1 MVTEAAD
8 SVQWIRPSRLF
19 NEGRLHLGAVLG
31 VLKGKVQ
38 ILTDYSQIKNDDQI
52 YDFTG
57 IISPGFV
64 DLQVNGGGGVLLN
77 ETPTKEAIWNI
88 AKAHRKYGTTGILPT
103 VITDSVSV
111 LSRAV
116 DAVIEAVGEHGVL
129 GMHIEGPHISVERRG
144 THRAE
149 FVRPL
154 DKDTIRLVEKLRTA
168 DVPTMLT
175 LAPDVV
181 SPEDISRL
189 VEMGTV
195 VSIGHSKATAG
206 VVRRALEAG
215 ASCFTHLF
223 NAMPPMAGR
232 EPGVAGAAIN
242 SHAFAGIICDGIH
255 VADEMV
261 AMAIRARPV
270 SDRMY
275 LVSDAMP
282 TVGGPAEFNLYGS
295 KVALIN
301 KRLVNCEGGLAG
313 AHTTQSEGVR
323 RLFDCIGMSRE
334 DALKMAITIPG
345 KAMGLELDQS
355 HGRSI
360 RDIICLNN
368 GLEYQGSL
376 ADLLQRIG
384 KNGEAQS

>member
-1 MVTEAAD
+1 VTEAAD
-8 SVQWIRPSRLF
+8 IIHWIRPSRLF
-19 NEGRLHLGAVLG
+19 NEGRLHIGAVLG
-31 VLKGKVQ
+31 VLNGRVQ
-38 ILTDYSQIKNDDQI
+38 IFTEDNQIKEAHQVI
-52 YDFTG
+52 DFDG

-77 ETPTKEAIWNI
+77 EAPTKEAIWDI

-116 DAVIEAVGEHGVL
+116 DAAMEAVGQNGIL
-129 GMHIEGPHISVERRG
+129 GLHIEGPHISTERRG
-144 THRAE
+144 THKAE

-154 DKDTIRLVEKLRTA
+154 DEDTIRLVEKLRSA

-189 VEMGTV
+189 VDLGTV
-195 VSIGHSKATAG
+195 VSIGHSKASAD

-232 EPGVAGAAIN
+232 EPGVVGAAIN

-282 TVGGPAEFNLYGS
+282 TVGGPTEFNLYGT
-295 KVALIN
+295 KVALIDN
-301 KRLVNCEGGLAG
+301 RLVNSEGGLAG
-313 AHTTQSEGVR
+313 AHTTQNEGVK
-323 RLFDCIGMSRE
+323 RLVDRIGISTE
-334 DALKMAITIPG
+334 DALKMAITIPSN
-345 KAMGLELDQS
+345 AMGLEMDQLQ
-355 HGRSI
+355 GRSI
-360 RDIICLNN
+360 KDIICLTD

-376 ADLLQRIG
+376 ADLLQL
-384 KNGEAQS
+384 

>member
-1 MVTEAAD
+1 MTEAAD
-8 SVQWIRPSRLF
+8 ITQWIRPSRLF
-19 NEGRLHLGAVLG
+19 NKGRLHIGAVLG
-31 VLKGKVQ
+31 VLNGRIQ
-38 ILTDYSQIKNDDQI
+38 IFTEDIQIKESHQVLN
-52 YDFTG
+52 FEG
-57 IISPGFV
+57 IISPGLV

-77 ETPTKEAIWNI
+77 ETPTKEAIWDI

-116 DAVIEAVGEHGVL
+116 DAVMEAVGQNGIL

-144 THRAE
+144 THKAE

-154 DKDTIRLVEKLRTA
+154 DEDTIRLVERLRSA
-168 DVPTMLT
+168 HVPTMLT

-189 VEMGTV
+189 VDLGTV
-195 VSIGHSKATAG
+195 VSIGHSKASAD

-232 EPGVAGAAIN
+232 EPGVVGAAIN

-261 AMAIRARPV
+261 AMAIRARPI

-282 TVGGPAEFNLYGS
+282 TVGGPTEFNLYGS

-301 KRLVNCEGGLAG
+301 NRLVNSEGGLAG
-313 AHTTQSEGVR
+313 AHTTQNEGVK
-323 RLFDCIGMSRE
+323 RLVDRIGISAE
-334 DALKMAITIPG
+334 DALKMAITVPG
-345 KAMGLELDQS
+345 NAMGLELDQLQ
-355 HGRSI
+355 GRSI
-360 RDIICLNN
+360 KDIICLTD

-376 ADLLQRIG
+376 ADLLQLPG
-384 KNGEAQS
+384 KNE

>member
-1 MVTEAAD
+1 VVTEAAD
-8 SVQWIRPSRLF
+8 ITQWIRPSRLF
-19 NEGRLHLGAVLG
+19 NKGRLHMGAALG
-31 VLKGKVQ
+31 VLNGRVQ
-38 ILTDYSQIKNDDQI
+38 IFTEDIQIKKAHQVI
-52 YDFTG
+52 DFEG

-77 ETPTKEAIWNI
+77 ETPTKEAIWDI

-116 DAVIEAVGEHGVL
+116 DAVMEAVGQNGIL
-129 GMHIEGPHISVERRG
+129 GLHIEGPHISVERRG
-144 THRAE
+144 THKAE

-154 DKDTIRLVEKLRTA
+154 DEDTIRLVEKLRSA

-189 VEMGTV
+189 VDLGTV
-195 VSIGHSKATAG
+195 VSIGHSKAPAD

-215 ASCFTHLF
+215 ASSFTHLF

-232 EPGVAGAAIN
+232 EPGVVGAAIN

-282 TVGGPAEFNLYGS
+282 TVGGPTEFNLYGS

-301 KRLVNCEGGLAG
+301 NRLVNSEGGLAG
-313 AHTTQSEGVR
+313 AHTTQNEGVK
-323 RLFDCIGMSRE
+323 RLVDRIGISAE

-345 KAMGLELDQS
+345 NAMGLELDQLQ
-355 HGRSI
+355 GRSI
-360 RDIICLNN
+360 KDIICLSD

-376 ADLLQRIG
+376 ADLLQLPR
-384 KNGEAQS
+384 KNE

>member
-1 MVTEAAD
+1 MTEAAD
-8 SVQWIRPSRLF
+8 ITQWIRPSRLF
-19 NEGRLHLGAVLG
+19 NEGRLHIGAVLG
-31 VLKGKVQ
+31 VLNGRVQ
-38 ILTDYSQIKNDDQI
+38 IFTEDNQIKEAHQVI
-52 YDFTG
+52 DFDG

-77 ETPTKEAIWNI
+77 ETPTKEAIWDI

-116 DAVIEAVGEHGVL
+116 DAVMEAVGQNGIL
-129 GMHIEGPHISVERRG
+129 GLHIEGPHISTERRG
-144 THRAE
+144 THKAE

-154 DKDTIRLVEKLRTA
+154 DEDTIRLVEKLRSA

-189 VEMGTV
+189 VDLGTV
-195 VSIGHSKATAG
+195 VSIGHSKASAD

-232 EPGVAGAAIN
+232 EPGVVGAAIN

-270 SDRMY
+270 TDRMY

-282 TVGGPAEFNLYGS
+282 TVGGPTEFNLYGT
-295 KVALIN
+295 KVALIDN
-301 KRLVNCEGGLAG
+301 RLVNSEGGLAG
-313 AHTTQSEGVR
+313 AHTTQNEGVK
-323 RLFDCIGMSRE
+323 RLVDHIGISTE

-345 KAMGLELDQS
+345 NAMGLEMDQLQ
-355 HGRSI
+355 GRSI
-360 RDIICLNN
+360 KDIICLTD

-376 ADLLQRIG
+376 ADLLQL
-384 KNGEAQS
+384 

>member
-1 MVTEAAD
+1 MIETAD
-8 SVQWIRPSRLF
+8 NVQWIRPSRLF
-19 NEGRLHLGAVLG
+19 NEGRLHTGAVLG
-31 VLKGKVQ
+31 IFRGKVQ
-38 ILTDYSQIKNDDQI
+38 FLTDNSQIKNDDQI
-52 YDFTG
+52 YNFKG

-77 ETPTKEAIWNI
+77 ETPTKEAIWDI
-88 AKAHRKYGTTGILPT
+88 ARAHRKYGTTRILPT

-111 LSRAV
+111 LSQAV

-144 THRAE
+144 THKSE

-154 DKDTIRLVEKLRTA
+154 DEDTIRLVEKLRTA

-223 NAMPPMAGR
+223 NAMPPIAGR
-232 EPGVAGAAIN
+232 EPGVVGAAIN

-261 AMAIRARPV
+261 AMAIRARPI

-282 TVGGPAEFNLYGS
+282 TVGGPREFNVYGS

-301 KRLVNCEGGLAG
+301 NRLVNSEGGLAG
-313 AHTTQSEGVR
+313 AHTTQSEGVK
-323 RLFDCIGMSRE
+323 RLVDRIGMSRE

-345 KAMGLELDQS
+345 NAMGLELDRS

-360 RDIICLNN
+360 KDIICLTN

-376 ADLLQRIG
+376 ADLLQRKG
-384 KNGEAQS
+384 KNG

>member
-1 MVTEAAD
+1 MTEAAD
-8 SVQWIRPSRLF
+8 ITQWIRPSRLF
-19 NEGRLHLGAVLG
+19 NKGRLHIGAVLG
-31 VLKGKVQ
+31 VLNGRIQ
-38 ILTDYSQIKNDDQI
+38 IFTEDIQIKEDHQAI
-52 YDFTG
+52 DFEG
-57 IISPGFV
+57 LVSPGLV

-77 ETPTKEAIWNI
+77 ETPTKEAIWDI

-116 DAVIEAVGEHGVL
+116 DAVMEAVGQNGIL

-144 THRAE
+144 THKAE

-154 DKDTIRLVEKLRTA
+154 DEDTIRLVERLRSA
-168 DVPTMLT
+168 HVPTMLT

-189 VEMGTV
+189 VDLGTV
-195 VSIGHSKATAG
+195 VSIGHSKASAD

-232 EPGVAGAAIN
+232 EPGVVGAAIN

-261 AMAIRARPV
+261 AMAIRARPI

-282 TVGGPAEFNLYGS
+282 TVGGPTEFNLYGS

-301 KRLVNCEGGLAG
+301 NRLVNSEGGLAG
-313 AHTTQSEGVR
+313 AHTTQNEGVK
-323 RLFDCIGMSRE
+323 RLVDRIGISAE
-334 DALKMAITIPG
+334 DALKMAITVPG
-345 KAMGLELDQS
+345 NAMGLELDQLQ
-355 HGRSI
+355 GRSI
-360 RDIICLNN
+360 KDIICLTD

-376 ADLLQRIG
+376 ADLLQLPG
-384 KNGEAQS
+384 KNE

>member
-1 MVTEAAD
+1 MTEAAD
-8 SVQWIRPSRLF
+8 ITQWIRPSRLF
-19 NEGRLHLGAVLG
+19 NEGRLHIGAVLG
-31 VLKGKVQ
+31 VLNGRVQ
-38 ILTDYSQIKNDDQI
+38 IFTEDNQIKEAHQVI
-52 YDFTG
+52 DFDG

-77 ETPTKEAIWNI
+77 ETPTKEAIWDI

-111 LSRAV
+111 LSRSV
-116 DAVIEAVGEHGVL
+116 DAAMEAVGQNGIL
-129 GMHIEGPHISVERRG
+129 GLHIEGPHISTERRG
-144 THRAE
+144 THKAE

-154 DKDTIRLVEKLRTA
+154 DEDTIRLVEKLRSA

-189 VEMGTV
+189 VDLGTV
-195 VSIGHSKATAG
+195 VSIGHSKASAD

-232 EPGVAGAAIN
+232 EPGVVGAAIN

-282 TVGGPAEFNLYGS
+282 TVGGPTEFNLYGT
-295 KVALIN
+295 KVALIDN
-301 KRLVNCEGGLAG
+301 RLVNSEGGLAG
-313 AHTTQSEGVR
+313 AHTTQNEGVK
-323 RLFDCIGMSRE
+323 RLVDRIGISTE

-345 KAMGLELDQS
+345 NAMGLEMDQLQ
-355 HGRSI
+355 GRSI
-360 RDIICLNN
+360 KDIICLSD

-376 ADLLQRIG
+376 ADLLQL
-384 KNGEAQS
+384 

>member
-1 MVTEAAD
+1 MTEAAD
-8 SVQWIRPSRLF
+8 ITQWIRPSRLF
-19 NEGRLHLGAVLG
+19 NKGRLHIGAVLG
-31 VLKGKVQ
+31 VLNGRIQIFTEDIQIKEAHQ
-38 ILTDYSQIKNDDQI
+38 ILN
-52 YDFTG
+52 FEG
-57 IISPGFV
+57 IISPGLV

-77 ETPTKEAIWNI
+77 ETPTKEAIWDI

-116 DAVIEAVGEHGVL
+116 DAVMEAVGQNGIL

-144 THRAE
+144 THKAE

-154 DKDTIRLVEKLRTA
+154 DEDTIRLVERLRSA
-168 DVPTMLT
+168 HVPTMLT

-189 VEMGTV
+189 VDLGTV
-195 VSIGHSKATAG
+195 VSIGHSKASAD

-232 EPGVAGAAIN
+232 EPGVVGAAIN

-261 AMAIRARPV
+261 AMAIRARPI

-282 TVGGPAEFNLYGS
+282 TVGGPTEFNLYGS

-301 KRLVNCEGGLAG
+301 NRLVNSEGGLAG
-313 AHTTQSEGVR
+313 AHTTQNEGVK
-323 RLFDCIGMSRE
+323 RLVDRIGISAE
-334 DALKMAITIPG
+334 DALKMAITVPG
-345 KAMGLELDQS
+345 NAMGLELDQLQ
-355 HGRSI
+355 GRSI
-360 RDIICLNN
+360 KDIICLTD

-376 ADLLQRIG
+376 ADLLQLPG
-384 KNGEAQS
+384 KNE

>member
-1 MVTEAAD
+1 MTEAAD
-8 SVQWIRPSRLF
+8 ITQWIRPSRLF
-19 NEGRLHLGAVLG
+19 NKGRLHIGAVLG
-31 VLKGKVQ
+31 VLNGRIQIFTEDIQIKEAHQ
-38 ILTDYSQIKNDDQI
+38 ILN
-52 YDFTG
+52 FEG
-57 IISPGFV
+57 IVSPGLV

-77 ETPTKEAIWNI
+77 ETPTKEAIWDI

-116 DAVIEAVGEHGVL
+116 DAVMEAVGQNGIL

-144 THRAE
+144 THKAE

-154 DKDTIRLVEKLRTA
+154 DEDTIRLVERLRSA
-168 DVPTMLT
+168 HVPTMLT

-189 VEMGTV
+189 VDLGTV
-195 VSIGHSKATAG
+195 VSIGHSKASAD

-232 EPGVAGAAIN
+232 EPGVVGAAIN

-261 AMAIRARPV
+261 AMAIRARPI

-282 TVGGPAEFNLYGS
+282 TVGGPTEFNLYGS

-301 KRLVNCEGGLAG
+301 NRLVNSEGGLAG
-313 AHTTQSEGVR
+313 AHTTQNEGVK
-323 RLFDCIGMSRE
+323 RLVDRIGISAE
-334 DALKMAITIPG
+334 DALKMAITVPG
-345 KAMGLELDQS
+345 NAMGLELDQLQ
-355 HGRSI
+355 GRSI
-360 RDIICLNN
+360 KDIICLTD

-376 ADLLQRIG
+376 ADLLQLPG
-384 KNGEAQS
+384 KNE

>member
-1 MVTEAAD
+1 MTEAAD
-8 SVQWIRPSRLF
+8 ITQWIRPSRLF
-19 NEGRLHLGAVLG
+19 NKGKLHMGAELG
-31 VLKGKVQ
+31 VLNGRVQ
-38 ILTDYSQIKNDDQI
+38 IFTEDNQIKEAHQVI
-52 YDFTG
+52 DFDG

-77 ETPTKEAIWNI
+77 ETPTKEAIWDI

-116 DAVIEAVGEHGVL
+116 DAAMEAVGQNGIL
-129 GMHIEGPHISVERRG
+129 GLHIEGPHISTERRG
-144 THRAE
+144 THKAE

-154 DKDTIRLVEKLRTA
+154 DEDTIRLVEKLKSA

-189 VEMGTV
+189 VDLGTV
-195 VSIGHSKATAG
+195 VSIGHSKASAD

-232 EPGVAGAAIN
+232 EPGVVGAAIN

-270 SDRMY
+270 TDRMY

-282 TVGGPAEFNLYGS
+282 TVGGPTEFNLYGT
-295 KVALIN
+295 KVALIDN
-301 KRLVNCEGGLAG
+301 RLVNSEGGLAG
-313 AHTTQSEGVR
+313 AHTTQNEGVK
-323 RLFDCIGMSRE
+323 RLVDRIGISTE

-345 KAMGLELDQS
+345 NAMGLEMDQLQ
-355 HGRSI
+355 GRSI
-360 RDIICLNN
+360 KDIICLTD

-376 ADLLQRIG
+376 ADLLQL
-384 KNGEAQS
+384 

>member
-1 MVTEAAD
+1 MGAA
-8 SVQWIRPSRLF
+8 
-19 NEGRLHLGAVLG
+19 LG
-31 VLKGKVQ
+31 VLNGRVQ
-38 ILTDYSQIKNDDQI
+38 IFTEDIQIKKAHQVI
-52 YDFTG
+52 DFEG

-77 ETPTKEAIWNI
+77 ETPTKEAIWDI

-116 DAVIEAVGEHGVL
+116 DAVMEAVGQNGIL
-129 GMHIEGPHISVERRG
+129 GLHIEGPHISVERRG
-144 THRAE
+144 THKAE

-154 DKDTIRLVEKLRTA
+154 DEDTIRLVEKLRSA

-181 SPEDISRL
+181 SPQDISRL
-189 VEMGTV
+189 VDLGTV
-195 VSIGHSKATAG
+195 VSIGHSKASAD

-232 EPGVAGAAIN
+232 EPSVVGAAIN

-282 TVGGPAEFNLYGS
+282 TVGGPTEFNLYGS

-301 KRLVNCEGGLAG
+301 NRLVNSEGGLAG
-313 AHTTQSEGVR
+313 AHTTQNEGVK
-323 RLFDCIGMSRE
+323 RLVDRIGISAE

-345 KAMGLELDQS
+345 NAMGLELDQLQ
-355 HGRSI
+355 GRSI
-360 RDIICLNN
+360 KDIICLSD

-376 ADLLQRIG
+376 ADLLQLPR
-384 KNGEAQS
+384 KNE

>member
-1 MVTEAAD
+1 VTEAAD
-8 SVQWIRPSRLF
+8 ITQWIRPSRLF
-19 NEGRLHLGAVLG
+19 NKGRLHIGAVLG
-31 VLKGKVQ
+31 VLNGRIQ
-38 ILTDYSQIKNDDQI
+38 IFTEDIQIKEAHKVFN
-52 YDFTG
+52 FEG
-57 IISPGFV
+57 IISPGLV

-77 ETPTKEAIWNI
+77 ETPTKEAIWDI

-116 DAVIEAVGEHGVL
+116 DAAMEAVGQNGIL
-129 GMHIEGPHISVERRG
+129 GLHIEGPHISTERRG
-144 THRAE
+144 THKAE

-154 DKDTIRLVEKLRTA
+154 DEDTIRLVEKLRSA

-189 VEMGTV
+189 VDLGTV
-195 VSIGHSKATAG
+195 VSIGHSKASAD

-223 NAMPPMAGR
+223 NAMPPMASR
-232 EPGVAGAAIN
+232 EPGVVGAAIN

-282 TVGGPAEFNLYGS
+282 TVGGPTEFNLYGS
-295 KVALIN
+295 KVALIDN
-301 KRLVNCEGGLAG
+301 RLVNSEGGLAG
-313 AHTTQSEGVR
+313 AHTTQNKGVK
-323 RLFDCIGMSRE
+323 RLVDRIGISTE

-345 KAMGLELDQS
+345 NAMGLQMDQLQ
-355 HGRSI
+355 GRSI
-360 RDIICLNN
+360 KDIICLTD

-376 ADLLQRIG
+376 ADLLQLPG
-384 KNGEAQS
+384 KNE

>member
-1 MVTEAAD
+1 MTEAAD
-8 SVQWIRPSRLF
+8 ITQWIRPSRLF
-19 NEGRLHLGAVLG
+19 NKGRLHIGAVLG
-31 VLKGKVQ
+31 VLNGRIQ
-38 ILTDYSQIKNDDQI
+38 IFTEDIQIKEDHQAI
-52 YDFTG
+52 DFDG
-57 IISPGFV
+57 IVSPGLV

-77 ETPTKEAIWNI
+77 ETPTKEAIWDI

-116 DAVIEAVGEHGVL
+116 DAVMEAVGQNGIL

-144 THRAE
+144 THKAE

-154 DKDTIRLVEKLRTA
+154 NEDTIRLVERLRSA
-168 DVPTMLT
+168 HVPTMLT

-189 VEMGTV
+189 VDLGTV
-195 VSIGHSKATAG
+195 VSIGHSKASAD

-232 EPGVAGAAIN
+232 EPGVVGAAIN

-261 AMAIRARPV
+261 AMAIRARPI

-282 TVGGPAEFNLYGS
+282 TVGGPTEFNLYGS

-301 KRLVNCEGGLAG
+301 NRLVNSEGGLAG
-313 AHTTQSEGVR
+313 AHTTQNEGVK
-323 RLFDCIGMSRE
+323 RLVDRIGISAE
-334 DALKMAITIPG
+334 DALKMAITVPG
-345 KAMGLELDQS
+345 NAMGLELDQLQ
-355 HGRSI
+355 GRSI
-360 RDIICLNN
+360 KDIICLTD

-376 ADLLQRIG
+376 ADLLQLPG
-384 KNGEAQS
+384 KNE

>member
-1 MVTEAAD
+1 MTEAAD
-8 SVQWIRPSRLF
+8 IIQWIRPSRLF
-19 NEGRLHLGAVLG
+19 NEGRLHIGAVLG
-31 VLKGKVQ
+31 VLNGRVQ
-38 ILTDYSQIKNDDQI
+38 IFTEDIQVKEAHQVM
-52 YDFTG
+52 DFDG

-77 ETPTKEAIWNI
+77 ETPTKEAIWDI

-116 DAVIEAVGEHGVL
+116 DAAMEAVGQNGIL
-129 GMHIEGPHISVERRG
+129 GLHIEGPHISTERRG
-144 THRAE
+144 THKAE

-154 DKDTIRLVEKLRTA
+154 DEDTIRLVEKLRSA

-189 VEMGTV
+189 VDLGTV
-195 VSIGHSKATAG
+195 VSIGHSKASAD

-232 EPGVAGAAIN
+232 EPGVVGAAIN

-282 TVGGPAEFNLYGS
+282 TVGGPTEFNLYGS

-301 KRLVNCEGGLAG
+301 NRLVNSEGGLAG
-313 AHTTQSEGVR
+313 AHTTQNEGVK
-323 RLFDCIGMSRE
+323 RLVDRIGISAE
-334 DALKMAITIPG
+334 DALKMAITVPG
-345 KAMGLELDQS
+345 NAMGLELDQLQ
-355 HGRSI
+355 GRSI
-360 RDIICLNN
+360 KDIICLSD

-376 ADLLQRIG
+376 ADLLQLPR
-384 KNGEAQS
+384 KNE

>member
-1 MVTEAAD
+1 MTEAAD
-8 SVQWIRPSRLF
+8 ITQWIRPSRLF
-19 NEGRLHLGAVLG
+19 NKGKLHMGAELG
-31 VLKGKVQ
+31 VLNGRVQ
-38 ILTDYSQIKNDDQI
+38 IFTEDIQIKKTHQVI
-52 YDFTG
+52 DFEG

-77 ETPTKEAIWNI
+77 ETPTKEAIWDI

-111 LSRAV
+111 LRRAV
-116 DAVIEAVGEHGVL
+116 DAVMEAVGQNGIL
-129 GMHIEGPHISVERRG
+129 GLHIEGPHISVERRG
-144 THRAE
+144 THKAE

-154 DKDTIRLVEKLRTA
+154 DEDTIRLVEKLRSA

-181 SPEDISRL
+181 SPQDISRL
-189 VEMGTV
+189 VDFGTV
-195 VSIGHSKATAG
+195 VSIGHSKAPAD

-232 EPGVAGAAIN
+232 EPGVVGAAIN

-270 SDRMY
+270 TDRMY

-282 TVGGPAEFNLYGS
+282 TVGGPTEFNLYGS

-301 KRLVNCEGGLAG
+301 NRLVNSEGGLAG
-313 AHTTQSEGVR
+313 AHTTQNEGVK
-323 RLFDCIGMSRE
+323 RLVDRIGISAE

-345 KAMGLELDQS
+345 KAMGLELDQLQ
-355 HGRSI
+355 GRSI
-360 RDIICLNN
+360 KDIICLSD
-368 GLEYQGSL
+368 GLEYLGSL
-376 ADLLQRIG
+376 ADLLQLPR
-384 KNGEAQS
+384 KNE

>member
-1 MVTEAAD
+1 MTEAAD
-8 SVQWIRPSRLF
+8 ITQWIRPSRLF
-19 NEGRLHLGAVLG
+19 NKGRLHIGAVLG
-31 VLKGKVQ
+31 VLNGRIQ
-38 ILTDYSQIKNDDQI
+38 IFTEDIQIKEAHQVLN
-52 YDFTG
+52 FEG
-57 IISPGFV
+57 IISPGLV

-77 ETPTKEAIWNI
+77 DTPTKEAIWDI

-116 DAVIEAVGEHGVL
+116 DAVMEAVGQNGIL

-144 THRAE
+144 THKAE

-154 DKDTIRLVEKLRTA
+154 DEDTIRLVERLRSA
-168 DVPTMLT
+168 HVPTMLT

-189 VEMGTV
+189 VDLGTV
-195 VSIGHSKATAG
+195 VSIGHSKASAD

-232 EPGVAGAAIN
+232 EPGVVGAAIN

-261 AMAIRARPV
+261 AMAIRARPI

-282 TVGGPAEFNLYGS
+282 TVGGPTEFNLYGS

-301 KRLVNCEGGLAG
+301 NRLVNSEGGLAG
-313 AHTTQSEGVR
+313 AHTTQNEGVK
-323 RLFDCIGMSRE
+323 RLVDRIGISAE
-334 DALKMAITIPG
+334 DALKMAITVPG
-345 KAMGLELDQS
+345 NAMGLELDQLQ
-355 HGRSI
+355 GRSI
-360 RDIICLNN
+360 KDIICLTD

-376 ADLLQRIG
+376 ADLLQLPG
-384 KNGEAQS
+384 KNE

>member
-1 MVTEAAD
+1 MTEAAD
-8 SVQWIRPSRLF
+8 ITQWIRPSRLF
-19 NEGRLHLGAVLG
+19 NKGRLHIGAVLG
-31 VLKGKVQ
+31 VLNGRIQ
-38 ILTDYSQIKNDDQI
+38 IFTEDIQIKEAHQVLN
-52 YDFTG
+52 FEG
-57 IISPGFV
+57 IVSPGLV

-77 ETPTKEAIWNI
+77 ETPTKEAIWDI

-116 DAVIEAVGEHGVL
+116 DAVMEAVGQNGIL

-144 THRAE
+144 THKAE

-154 DKDTIRLVEKLRTA
+154 DEDTIRLVERLRSA
-168 DVPTMLT
+168 HVPTMLT

-189 VEMGTV
+189 VDLGTV
-195 VSIGHSKATAG
+195 VSIGHSKASAD

-232 EPGVAGAAIN
+232 EPGVVGAAIN

-261 AMAIRARPV
+261 AMAIRARPI

-282 TVGGPAEFNLYGS
+282 TVGGPTEFNLYGS

-301 KRLVNCEGGLAG
+301 NRLVNSEGGLAG
-313 AHTTQSEGVR
+313 AHTTQNEGVK
-323 RLFDCIGMSRE
+323 RLVDRIGISAE
-334 DALKMAITIPG
+334 DALKMAITVPG
-345 KAMGLELDQS
+345 NAMGLELDQLQ
-355 HGRSI
+355 GRSI
-360 RDIICLNN
+360 KDIICLTD

-376 ADLLQRIG
+376 ADLLQLPG
-384 KNGEAQS
+384 KNE

>member
-1 MVTEAAD
+1 MTEAAD
-8 SVQWIRPSRLF
+8 ITQWIRPSRLF
-19 NEGRLHLGAVLG
+19 NKGRLHIGAVLG
-31 VLKGKVQ
+31 VLNGRIQ
-38 ILTDYSQIKNDDQI
+38 IFTEDIQIKEAHQVIN
-52 YDFTG
+52 FEG
-57 IISPGFV
+57 IISPGLV

-77 ETPTKEAIWNI
+77 ETPTKEAIWDI

-116 DAVIEAVGEHGVL
+116 DAVMEAVGQNGIL

-144 THRAE
+144 THKAE

-154 DKDTIRLVEKLRTA
+154 DEDTIRLVERLRSA
-168 DVPTMLT
+168 HVPTMLT

-189 VEMGTV
+189 VDLGTV
-195 VSIGHSKATAG
+195 VSIGHSKASAD

-232 EPGVAGAAIN
+232 EPGVVGAAIN

-261 AMAIRARPV
+261 AMAIRARPI

-282 TVGGPAEFNLYGS
+282 TVGGPTEFNLYGS

-301 KRLVNCEGGLAG
+301 NRLVNSEGGLAG
-313 AHTTQSEGVR
+313 AHTTQNEGVK
-323 RLFDCIGMSRE
+323 RLVDRIGISAE
-334 DALKMAITIPG
+334 DALKMAITVPG
-345 KAMGLELDQS
+345 NAMGLELDQLQ
-355 HGRSI
+355 GRSI
-360 RDIICLNN
+360 KDIICLTD

-376 ADLLQRIG
+376 ADLLQLPG
-384 KNGEAQS
+384 KNE

>member
-1 MVTEAAD
+1 MTEAAD
-8 SVQWIRPSRLF
+8 IIHWIRPSRLF
-19 NEGRLHLGAVLG
+19 NEGRLHIGAVLG
-31 VLKGKVQ
+31 VLNGRVQ
-38 ILTDYSQIKNDDQI
+38 IFTEDIQVKEAHQVM
-52 YDFTG
+52 DFDG

-77 ETPTKEAIWNI
+77 ETPTKEAIWDI

-116 DAVIEAVGEHGVL
+116 DAAMEAVGQNGIL
-129 GMHIEGPHISVERRG
+129 GLHIEGPHISTERRG
-144 THRAE
+144 THKAE

-154 DKDTIRLVEKLRTA
+154 DEDTIRLVEKLRSA

-189 VEMGTV
+189 VDLGTV
-195 VSIGHSKATAG
+195 VSIGHSKASAD
-206 VVRRALEAG
+206 VVRSALEAG

-232 EPGVAGAAIN
+232 EPGVVGAAIN

-282 TVGGPAEFNLYGS
+282 TVDGPTEFNLYGT
-295 KVALIN
+295 KVTLIDN
-301 KRLVNCEGGLAG
+301 RLVNSEGGLAG
-313 AHTTQSEGVR
+313 AHTTQNEGVK
-323 RLFDCIGMSRE
+323 RLVDRIGISTE

-345 KAMGLELDQS
+345 NAMGLEMDQLQ
-355 HGRSI
+355 GRSI
-360 RDIICLNN
+360 KDIICLTD

-376 ADLLQRIG
+376 ADLLQL
-384 KNGEAQS
+384 